1 MACDITSG
9 FTLGCRDN
17 SGGIKNIYIL
27 GESGSV
33 APEITAYTPGTEG
46 QIAGITGSGA
56 FYKYELT
63 KNTGDLTEAPTPSL
77 ENGTV
82 FYEQTV
88 NVAFHKL
95 QASIRNQVKVLAQN
109 PDLKI
114 IVETN
119 NGEESPYT
127 GKFFMVGR
135 YRGATLSAGSATSG
149 TTFGDANQYALTFQG
164 LEPQPMDE
172 VVTADGTLASV
183 LSGISVA

>member
-27 GESGSV
+27 SGSISAIGEV
-33 APEITAYTPGTEG
+33 SDGLIG
-46 QIAGITGSGA
+46 GITGSGV
-56 FYKYELT
+56 FYKFELT

-82 FYEQTV
+82 FYEQTL

-95 QASIRNQVKVLAQN
+95 QSSIRNQVKVLAQN

-119 NGEESPYT
+119 NGIESPYT
-127 GKFFMVGR
+127 GRYFLVGR
-135 YRGATLSAGSATSG
+135 FRGATLSAGSATTG
-149 TTFGDANQYALTFQG
+149 TAFGDANQYALTFQG
-164 LEPQPMDE
+164 LEPEPMDE
-172 VVTADGTLASV
+172 IQTGDGTVDFLQ
-183 LSGISVA
+183 GITVG

>member
-9 FTLGCRDN
+9 FTLACRDN

-27 GESGSV
+27 SGSV
-33 APEITAYTPGTEG
+33 D
-46 QIAGITGSGA
+46 GITEAGDGLISDISGSGT
-56 FYKYELT
+56 FYKFELT

-82 FYEQTV
+82 FYETTL

-95 QASIRNQVKVLAQN
+95 QSSIRNQVKVLAQN

-119 NGEESPYT
+119 NGIESPYT
-127 GKFFMVGR
+127 GRYFLVGR

-149 TTFGDANQYALTFQG
+149 TAFGDANQYALTFQG
-164 LEPQPMDE
+164 LEPEPMDE
-172 VVTADGTLASV
+172 IQTTDGSV
-183 LSGISVA
+183 DFLTGISVA

>member
-27 GESGSV
+27 SGSV
-33 APEITAYTPGTEG
+33 A
-46 QIAGITGSGA
+46 GITEVSDGLISDISGSGT
-56 FYKYELT
+56 FYKFELT

-82 FYEQTV
+82 FYETTL

-95 QASIRNQVKVLAQN
+95 QSSIRNQVKVLAQN

-119 NGEESPYT
+119 NGIETPYT
-127 GKFFMVGR
+127 GRYFLVGR

-149 TTFGDANQYALTFQG
+149 TAFGDANQYALTFQG
-164 LEPQPMDE
+164 LEPEPMDE
-172 VVTADGTLASV
+172 IQTSDGSV
-183 LSGISVA
+183 DFLTGISVA